1 MTLDLFRLDGRV
13 ALVTG
18 GDKGLGQAMA
28 IGLAHA
34 GADVAIVSRSGDN
47 AASLEQIVAAGR
59 RGLGLTFDIG
69 RPASAAQIVSQTTAQ
84 LGRLDILINNAGTIR
99 RAAAAETTLEDFSAV
114 LDVNLTGLWALA
126 QAAGR
131 VMLAQGSGKIINIAS
146 VLTFQGGVRVPAYT
160 ASKHAVAGLT
170 KALANEWAA
179 RGINV
184 NAVAPGYMITDN
196 TQALRDDPQRSR
208 QILDRIPAERW
219 GTPDD
224 LLGAAIF
231 LASRAS
237 DYVHGHVLV
246 VDGGWLA
253 R

>member
-1 MTLDLFRLDGRV
+1 
-13 ALVTG
+13 
-18 GDKGLGQAMA
+18 MA
-28 IGLAHA
+28 IGLAQA

-47 AASLEQIVAAGR
+47 AATLAAIVAAGR
-59 RGLGLTFDIG
+59 RGLGLTFDLG
-69 RPASAAQIVSQTTAQ
+69 RPESAAQIVAQTTEQ
-84 LGRLDILINNAGTIR
+84 LQGLDILVNNAGTIR

-114 LDVNLTGLWALA
+114 LDVNLTGLWALS

-179 RGINV
+179 HGVNV
-184 NAVAPGYMITDN
+184 NAIAPGYMITDN
-196 TQALRDDPQRSR
+196 TQALRDNPQRSR

-224 LLGAAIF
+224 LLGAILF

>member
-1 MTLDLFRLDGRV
+1 MALDLFRLDGRV

-18 GDKGLGQAMA
+18 GDKGLGQAIA
-28 IGLAHA
+28 VGLAQA

-47 AASLEQIVAAGR
+47 AATLEQIAAAGR
-59 RGLGLTFDIG
+59 RGLGLTFDLS
-69 RPASAAQIVSQTTAQ
+69 RPESAAQVIAQTTEQ
-84 LGRLDILINNAGTIR
+84 LGRLDILVNNAGTIR
-99 RAAAAETTLEDFSAV
+99 RAPAAETTSEDFDAV
-114 LDVNLTGLWALA
+114 LDVNLTGLWALS

-146 VLTFQGGVRVPAYT
+146 VLSFQGGVRVPAYT

-179 RGINV
+179 RGVNV
-184 NAVAPGYMITDN
+184 NAIAPGYMSTDN

-219 GTPDD
+219 GTPAD
-224 LLGAAIF
+224 LIGAAIF

-237 DYVHGHVLV
+237 DYMHGHVLV
-246 VDGGWLA
+246 IDGGWLA

>member
-1 MTLDLFRLDGRV
+1 MNMDLFRLDGRV

-28 IGLAHA
+28 IGLAQA

-47 AASLEQIVAAGR
+47 AATLAAIVAAGR
-59 RGLGLTFDIG
+59 RGLGLTFDLG
-69 RPASAAQIVSQTTAQ
+69 RPESAAQIVAQTTEQ
-84 LGRLDILINNAGTIR
+84 LQGLDILVNNAGTIR

-114 LDVNLTGLWALA
+114 LDVNLTGLWALS
-126 QAAGR
+126 QASGR

-179 RGINV
+179 HGVNV
-184 NAVAPGYMITDN
+184 NAIAPGYMITDN

-224 LLGAAIF
+224 LLGATLF

>member
-1 MTLDLFRLDGRV
+1 
-13 ALVTG
+13 
-18 GDKGLGQAMA
+18 
-28 IGLAHA
+28 
-34 GADVAIVSRSGDN
+34 
-47 AASLEQIVAAGR
+47 
-59 RGLGLTFDIG
+59 
-69 RPASAAQIVSQTTAQ
+69 
-84 LGRLDILINNAGTIR
+84 
-99 RAAAAETTLEDFSAV
+99 
-114 LDVNLTGLWALA
+114 
-126 QAAGR
+126 
-131 VMLAQGSGKIINIAS
+131 MLAQGSGKIINIAS

-179 RGINV
+179 RGVNV
-184 NAVAPGYMITDN
+184 NAIAPGYMITDN

-208 QILDRIPAERW
+208 QILDRIPAARW

>member
-18 GDKGLGQAMA
+18 GDKGLGQAIA
-28 IGLAHA
+28 IGLAQA
-34 GADVAIVSRSGDN
+34 GADVAIVSRSGHN
-47 AASLEQIVAAGR
+47 AATLTAIAAAGR
-59 RGLGLTFDIG
+59 RGLGLTFDLA
-69 RPASAAQIVSQTTAQ
+69 RPESAAQIVAQTTEQ
-84 LGRLDILINNAGTIR
+84 LGRLDILVNNAGTIR

-114 LDVNLTGLWALA
+114 LDVNLTGLWALS
-126 QAAGR
+126 QAVGR

-146 VLTFQGGVRVPAYT
+146 VLAFQGGVRVPAYT
-160 ASKHAVAGLT
+160 ASKHAAAGLT

-179 RGINV
+179 RGVNV
-184 NAVAPGYMITDN
+184 NAIAPGYMITDN
-196 TQALRDDPQRSR
+196 TQALRHDPQRSR